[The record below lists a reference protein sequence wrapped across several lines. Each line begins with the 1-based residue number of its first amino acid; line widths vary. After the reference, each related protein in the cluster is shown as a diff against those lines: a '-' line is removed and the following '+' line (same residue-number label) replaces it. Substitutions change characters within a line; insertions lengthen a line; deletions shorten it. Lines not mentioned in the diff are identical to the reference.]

1 VESLHDVRFPGE
13 SDEYRVARN
22 ELLAEELELRR
33 QITALAQQRSELPL
47 GGEIATDY
55 AFEDVDG
62 TVRLSDLFED
72 GKDTLYLYSFM
83 WVPASQGLSF
93 VGPCASCTSI
103 IDAMDGQVPHLEQR
117 ISFAVACKGPLDEFR
132 EHGRSRAWQ
141 HTRLLSTIPSAYNLE
156 YQAEDADGN
165 QWPLATVFVRR
176 DGKIHHFWSS
186 ELFFVGR
193 DGDQGPRHVDFM
205 WPLYA
210 ALDVTPGGRG
220 DFEPSLSYG

>member
-1 VESLHDVRFPGE
+1 VEPLHDVRFPGE

-33 QITALAQQRSELPL
+33 RITALAQQRSELPL
-47 GGEIATDY
+47 GGEVATDY

-62 TVRLSDLFED
+62 TVHLSDLFED

-103 IDAMDGQVPHLEQR
+103 IDAMDGQVPHLAQR

-132 EHGRSRAWQ
+132 AHGRSRGWQ
-141 HTRLLSTIPSAYNLE
+141 HTRLLSAIPSTYNLD
-156 YQAEDADGN
+156 YQAEDADCN

-210 ALDVTPGGRG
+210 ALDRTPGGRG